1 MALVRCVDCNKEI
14 SDQAPTCPSCG
25 RPQDTASSLPVVQ
38 AQKRN
43 VSFLLGLGIV
53 VLPIIFAW
61 FTLRKG
67 HSVLSRVVAFSYMI
81 LSIIVGN
88 AFSDYQAKSYQAQTA
103 MSESISQDN
112 APQTATNHQKSE
124 SIPKSKSTNSTSSNE
139 SNNSNQSSYT
149 FGQQNA
155 IRSAKDYLA
164 VMSFSRQG
172 LIEQLSSDAG
182 SGYSVKD
189 ATVAVDSLNVDWNE
203 QAVKSAEEYLQTMG
217 FSCKELIE
225 QLSSD
230 AGSGFTSKQA
240 NYAAKKV
247 GACS

>member
-25 RPQDTASSLPVVQ
+25 RLQYIGSSLPVVQ

-81 LSIIVGN
+81 LSIMVGN

-103 MSESISQDN
+103 MSEGISQDN
-112 APQTATNHQKSE
+112 APETATNHQKSE
-124 SIPKSKSTNSTSSNE
+124 SKPKPKSTNSTSSNE

-149 FGQQNA
+149 FAQQNA
-155 IRSAKDYLA
+155 IRSARNYLET
-164 VMSFSRQG
+164 MSFSRKG
-172 LIEQLSSDAG
+172 LIQQLSSEGGD
-182 SGYSVKD
+182 GYSVQD
-189 ATVAVDSLNVDWNE
+189 ATVAVDSLDVDWNE
-203 QAVKSAEEYLQTMG
+203 QAAKSAQNYASMMG
-217 FSCKELIE
+217 FSCQGMIE
-225 QLSSD
+225 QLSSKGGD
-230 AGSGFTSKQA
+230 GYSVKQA
-240 NYAAKKV
+240 NYGAKKI
-247 GACS
+247 GLCP